1 MPKHWYEDENFWN
14 VSYQILFPEE
24 SFKQASEQVDDLV
37 SLLKPEPYSRV
48 LDLCC
53 GVGRHS
59 LELARRGFKVTGV
72 DLTERYLNEAKKKA
86 KERRLKIDFVHED
99 MRKFVRPD
107 SFDFVINMFTSFG
120 YFEKLEDDKKVAK
133 NIYKSL
139 KKGCNFLIDMT
150 GKEILSRI
158 FRERDWYEIEDTLV
172 LEERK
177 LKEHWSGI
185 ETRWIMFK
193 DDKRKEVKF
202 SLRLY
207 SAVELINLLKECGF
221 SGVEIYGDLKGA
233 SYNNRAKRLVAIAK
247 K

>member
-1 MPKHWYEDENFWN
+1 MPKHWYEDENFWSA
-14 VSYQILFPEE
+14 SYQILFPEE
-24 SFKQASEQVDDLV
+24 SFKQAFEQVDDLI

-59 LELARRGFKVTGV
+59 LELAQRRFKVTGI

-86 KERRLKIDFVHED
+86 KEKSLKIEFVHDD

-107 SFDFVINMFTSFG
+107 FFDFAINMFTSFG
-120 YFEKLEDDKKVAK
+120 YFEKLEDDKRVAE
-133 NIYKSL
+133 NVYKSL
-139 KKGCNFLIDMT
+139 KKGGNFLIDMT

-158 FRERDWYEIEDTLV
+158 FRERDWYEIEGTLV

-177 LKEHWSGI
+177 LKEYWSGI

>member
-1 MPKHWYEDENFWN
+1 MSKHWYEDENFWSA
-14 VSYQILFPEE
+14 SYQILFPEE
-24 SFKQASEQVDDLV
+24 SFKQASEQVDDLI
-37 SLLKPEPYSRV
+37 SLLKPEPYSCV

-59 LELARRGFKVTGV
+59 LELAQRGFKVTGV

-86 KERRLKIDFVHED
+86 KEKMLKIDFVHDD

-139 KKGCNFLIDMT
+139 KKDGEFLIDMT

-158 FRERDWYEIEDTLV
+158 FRERDWYEIEGTLV

-177 LKEHWSGI
+177 LKEYWSGI

-193 DDKRKEVKF
+193 DDKKKEVKF

-221 SGVEIYGDLKGA
+221 SGVEVYGDLKGA
-233 SYNNRAKRLVAIAK
+233 SYNNKAKRLVAIAK

>member
-14 VSYQILFPEE
+14 ASYQILFPEE
-24 SFKQASEQVDDLV
+24 SFKQAFEQVDDLI
-37 SLLKPEPYSRV
+37 SLLKPEPYSHV

-59 LELARRGFKVTGV
+59 LELAQRGFKVTGV
-72 DLTERYLNEAKKKA
+72 DLTEKYLDEAKKKS
-86 KERRLKIDFVHED
+86 KKKGLKIEFVHED

-120 YFEKLEDDKKVAK
+120 YFEKLEDDKKVAR
-133 NIYKSL
+133 NIYKSI
-139 KKGCNFLIDMT
+139 KKGGKFLIDMT

-158 FRERDWYEIEDTLV
+158 FRERDWYEIEGTLV

-177 LKEHWSGI
+177 LKEYWSGI

-221 SGVEIYGDLKGA
+221 GEVEVYGDLKGA
-233 SYNNRAKRLVAIAK
+233 SYDNRAKRLVAVAK